1 MGSEMCIRDRASY
14 VILYGDDGTLLQDVG
29 AIGLPFTIFVNSDGE
44 IVGTHLTAMS
54 SDDVY
59 ARLDEYFKS

>member
-1 MGSEMCIRDRASY
+1 M
-14 VILYGDDGTLLQDVG
+14 
-29 AIGLPFTIFVNSDGE
+29 FVNSDGE